1 MPALQADVPF
11 DLELIDIGGVE
22 ELEVRYRALL
32 PVVAVDGEIVFTY
45 FVDAEALR
53 ALVEAVP
60 PAASAE
66 P

>member
-1 MPALQADVPF
+1 MHALEADVPF
-11 DLELIDIGGVE
+11 ELELIDIGGVD
-22 ELEVRYRALL
+22 ELEARYRQLL

-53 ALVEAVP
+53 ARIEAVP
-60 PAASAE
+60 PAASVE